1 MDTSGRPT
9 RLASLV
15 FFLHSGHRSRVLE
28 KELVSFD
35 CASIGMF
42 GASTYR
48 LIRDIEQHKPG

>member
-28 KELVSFD
+28 MEVVSFEH
-35 CASIGMF
+35 AAAGMD
-42 GASTYR
+42 GAFIYR
-48 LIRDIEQHKPG
+48 LIRHIAQDKPG